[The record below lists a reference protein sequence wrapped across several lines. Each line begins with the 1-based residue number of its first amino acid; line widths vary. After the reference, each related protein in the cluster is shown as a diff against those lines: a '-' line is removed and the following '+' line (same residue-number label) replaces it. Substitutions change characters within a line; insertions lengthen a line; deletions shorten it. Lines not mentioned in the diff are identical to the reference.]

1 MLKIIES
8 GTANEQRW
16 TLYGQLAGPWVTEL
30 RSNWERTRSES
41 DGRKR
46 VVDLRDVT
54 FIDES
59 GEGLLHQLRREGA
72 EFVAS
77 GVDTKDVLEN
87 LATGER
93 RPLRKFLAHL
103 GSECDESRRADVK
116 EEGK

>member
-1 MLKIIES
+1 MLKITNS
-8 GTANEQRW
+8 GSATEQLW
-16 TLYGQLAGPWVTEL
+16 ILCGQLTGPWVSEL

-41 DGRKR
+41 AGRKR

-59 GEGLLHQLRREGA
+59 GQRLLNEMRHHGA

-87 LATGER
+87 LANDGN
-93 RPLRKFLAHL
+93 RPLRRFLAHL
-103 GSECDESRRADVK
+103 GDECK
-116 EEGK
+116 